1 MINDIVDIADDFDT
15 INIFL
20 ENYIALKKK
29 GSKHSQKLLWS
40 KSLKYKLMCN

>member
-15 INIFL
+15 ISIFL

-29 GSKHSQKLLWS
+29 GSEHSQKLL
-40 KSLKYKLMCN
+40 